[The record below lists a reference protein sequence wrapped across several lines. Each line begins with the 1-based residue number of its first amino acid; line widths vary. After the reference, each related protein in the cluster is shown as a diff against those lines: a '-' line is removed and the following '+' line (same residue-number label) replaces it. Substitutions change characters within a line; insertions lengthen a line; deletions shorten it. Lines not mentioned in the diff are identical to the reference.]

1 VPLGL
6 DTRYL
11 PVGFLADGRLLT
23 SGGSA
28 IGIWRVGVTAPPF
41 AVGLH
46 GGYPTHSAG
55 ARCARCRHRRRDHGG
70 VGGRTAAALGRLL
83 RRVARSRGR
92 DEASNWFSVSPDGKY
107 LAAPTADYSRFGI
120 WSVATG
126 ERVATFDDG
135 PPLGILAFWSPRG
148 DMVVTG
154 AVNERFVVVWD
165 VSDPRRPVRLRQ
177 LVLEDEP
184 LGFPNVVVHP
194 WWSVDGRL
202 LAVVDYELDTVTVFD
217 AGSGRQIWSDALA
230 GEVGQVAFSPEGE
243 TLAVVSWDADGSS
256 ILTLWEIGEWDR
268 RRSVVI
274 SGSRAVGVE
283 FLRGGEV
290 VLTTSEIAGEAGF
303 GSAVGSSG
311 GQLWDAATLKPIGE
325 PLLLG
330 VSGSGHVDRDAEGNR
345 AVMGSGWTLFVWD
358 LDVRHWEEMAC
369 DIAGR
374 NLARAEWAQY
384 LPGEPYH
391 ATCKQWPV
399 GE

>member
-1 VPLGL
+1 
-6 DTRYL
+6 
-11 PVGFLADGRLLT
+11 
-23 SGGSA
+23 
-28 IGIWRVGVTAPPF
+28 
-41 AVGLH
+41 
-46 GGYPTHSAG
+46 
-55 ARCARCRHRRRDHGG
+55 
-70 VGGRTAAALGRLL
+70 
-83 RRVARSRGR
+83 
-92 DEASNWFSVSPDGKY
+92 
-107 LAAPTADYSRFGI
+107 
-120 WSVATG
+120 
-126 ERVATFDDG
+126 
-135 PPLGILAFWSPRG
+135 
-148 DMVVTG
+148 MVVTG

-165 VSDPRRPVRLRQ
+165 VSDPRRPVRLRE

-274 SGSRAVGVE
+274 PGSRAVGVE

-290 VLTTSEIAGEAGF
+290 LLTTSEIAGEAGF

-311 GQLWDAATLKPIGE
+311 AQLWDAATLKPIGE

-345 AVMGSGWTLFVWD
+345 AVMGSGGGTLFVWD

-374 NLARAEWAQY
+374 NLTRAEWAQY